1 MENGIN
7 GYLTLMAERNAS
19 DLFLSAGTPA
29 YLKID
34 GATKMIDADAL
45 SAPEIKALVE
55 EMMTAE
61 QRTTFKVNKEANF
74 ALEIK
79 DVARFRVNVYYQR
92 GEVAIAVRLIPSTIP
107 ALDALGLP
115 PEIAQLAMIKR
126 GLIIISGAGGSGKS
140 TTMASM
146 VNYRAHHADDHIL
159 TIEDPIEFI
168 FPRERSL
175 VDQREV
181 GIDTLSFGD
190 ALRNAMRES
199 PDVIMIGEIRDME
212 TAQHAIAYAESGHLC
227 ITTMHANNANQVI
240 ERILNYFPA
249 EAHKQLLLDLS
260 LHLEAV
266 VSQRLVASLGPDG
279 KRVVALEL
287 LLNSSYISEMIRQG
301 RLNEIK
307 HEMEMGNQ
315 DGAVTLDDSLFNLY
329 HAGQISRDE
338 ALHNADSH
346 TDLALKIRLSEHHSV
361 SEAPDFTFSTPNL
374 DGSYN

>member
-1 MENGIN
+1 MGNGIN

>member
-1 MENGIN
+1 MKNGIN
-7 GYLTLMAERNAS
+7 GYLALMAQREAS
-19 DLFLSAGTPA
+19 DLFLSAGSAP

-34 GATKMIDADAL
+34 GATKVMDGVAL
-45 SAPEIKALVE
+45 TASEIKALID
-55 EMMTAE
+55 EMMSAE
-61 QRTTFKVNKEANF
+61 QRAAFKVNKEANF
-74 ALEIK
+74 AMAIK
-79 DVARFRVNVYYQR
+79 DVARFRINVYYQR
-92 GEVAIAVRLIPSTIP
+92 GEVAIAVRLIPSAIP
-107 ALDALGLP
+107 ALETLGLP

-126 GLIIISGAGGSGKS
+126 GLIVISGAGGSGKS
-140 TTMASM
+140 TTMAAM
-146 VNYRAHHADDHIL
+146 VNHRAHCADDHIL
-159 TIEDPIEFI
+159 TIEDPIEFV

-190 ALRNAMRES
+190 AMKNAMRES
-199 PDVIMIGEIRDME
+199 PDVIMLGEIRDME

-249 EAHKQLLLDLS
+249 EAHKQVLLDLS

-266 VSQRLVASLGPDG
+266 ISQRLVHGLDG
-279 KRVVALEL
+279 KRAVAVEL

-307 HEMEMGNQ
+307 HEMDMGNQ
-315 DGAVTLDDSLFNLY
+315 EGAITLDHSLFNLY
-329 HAGQISRDE
+329 RAGKISRDE

-361 SEAPDFTFSTPNL
+361 RDAPDFTFSVPNL

>member
-34 GATKMIDADAL
+34 GATKMMDGDAL

-55 EMMTAE
+55 EMMTSE

-266 VSQRLVASLGPDG
+266 VSQRLVASLCPDG
-279 KRVVALEL
+279 RRVVALEL

-315 DGAVTLDDSLFNLY
+315 DGAVTLDDSLFKLY

-361 SEAPDFTFSTPNL
+361 SEAPDYTFSNPNL

>member
-1 MENGIN
+1 
-7 GYLTLMAERNAS
+7 
-19 DLFLSAGTPA
+19 
-29 YLKID
+29 
-34 GATKMIDADAL
+34 
-45 SAPEIKALVE
+45 
-55 EMMTAE
+55 MMSAE
-61 QRTTFKVNKEANF
+61 QRAAFKVNKEAKF
-74 ALEIK
+74 AMAIK
-79 DVARFRVNVYYQR
+79 DVARFRINVYYQR
-92 GEVAIAVRLIPSTIP
+92 GEVAIAVRLIPSAIP
-107 ALDALGLP
+107 ALETLGLP

-126 GLIIISGAGGSGKS
+126 GLIVISGAGGSGKS
-140 TTMASM
+140 TTMAAM
-146 VNYRAHHADDHIL
+146 VNHRAHCADDHIL
-159 TIEDPIEFI
+159 TIEDPIEFV

-190 ALRNAMRES
+190 AMKNAMRES
-199 PDVIMIGEIRDME
+199 PDVIMLGEIRDME

-249 EAHKQLLLDLS
+249 EAHKQVLLDLS

-266 VSQRLVASLGPDG
+266 ISQRLVHGLDG
-279 KRVVALEL
+279 KRAVAVEL

-307 HEMEMGNQ
+307 HEMDMGNQ
-315 DGAVTLDDSLFNLY
+315 EGAITLDHSLFNLY
-329 HAGQISRDE
+329 RAGKISRDE

-361 SEAPDFTFSTPNL
+361 RDAPDFTFSVPNL